1 MALFAKTTERAP
13 MYVICAVTTNTA
25 SRKAD
30 PFLDRFLVAR
40 VAVESL
46 MRTVETEFRSLTMIE
61 VPFTPVSRVVT
72 LLAQ

>member
-1 MALFAKTTERAP
+1 MALFAKATECAP
-13 MYVICAVTTNTA
+13 MYVICAVTPNTA

-40 VAVESL
+40 MAVESL
-46 MRTVETEFRSLTMIE
+46 MRTVKTEFRSLTMIK